1 MPLGRWEMS
10 KIEQVWYAVHSD
22 FKLTIDGRRCVLVC
36 KAGATVPAFLD
47 TMSDDE
53 LSAFLPKHR

>member
-1 MPLGRWEMS
+1 MS
-10 KIEQVWYAVHSD
+10 KIEQVWYAVHGD

-47 TMSDDE
+47 AMSDDE